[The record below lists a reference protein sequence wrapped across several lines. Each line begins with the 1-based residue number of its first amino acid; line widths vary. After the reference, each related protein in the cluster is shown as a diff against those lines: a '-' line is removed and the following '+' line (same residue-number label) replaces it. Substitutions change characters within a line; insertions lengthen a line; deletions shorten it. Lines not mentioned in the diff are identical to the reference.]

1 MTKSPSMKNALALC
15 LFITPLAHAHEGHG
29 LPGSSHWHATD
40 VVGLVLVLA
49 LAAGAAWWIRRK

>member
-1 MTKSPSMKNALALC
+1 MKTQLFAAAAALTSPLVR
-15 LFITPLAHAHEGHG
+15 AHEGHG

-40 VVGLVLVLA
+40 VMGLVLVLA